1 MRHCDSLDLGAE
13 VVEFSGAL
21 GRILA
26 EDVAARDP
34 LPPFPASVKDG
45 YVRKYRVFTP
55 LYLEAR
61 GCVDFELGCPIIAWA
76 DGNGQ
81 NPSRQNPRPKPDET
95 LCATIAH
102 KYYFVK
108 RIYKCLS

>member
-26 EDVAARDP
+26 EDVVARDP

-45 YVRKYRVFTP
+45 YAGEIQGVHSA
-55 LYLEAR
+55 LLR
-61 GCVDFELGCPIIAWA
+61 GKG
-76 DGNGQ
+76 
-81 NPSRQNPRPKPDET
+81 
-95 LCATIAH
+95 LC
-102 KYYFVK
+102 
-108 RIYKCLS
+108 

>member
-13 VVEFSGAL
+13 VAEFSDAL

-45 YVRKYRVFTP
+45 YAGKYRVHFDQTMVRVT
-55 LYLEAR
+55 LI
-61 GCVDFELGCPIIAWA
+61 LGVLIACPILLAWA
-76 DGNGQ
+76 DGN
-81 NPSRQNPRPKPDET
+81 SSELT
-95 LCATIAH
+95 A
-102 KYYFVK
+102 
-108 RIYKCLS
+108 S